1 MSNKAL
7 SFIGRLDKK
16 EESIVMS
23 ALQEKAFV
31 ERLLGNRDPRLV
43 KRMYGTRRVRDV
55 YCPPTRGVDGT
66 APVMSKN

>member
-55 YCPPTRGVDGT
+55 YCPPTRGVDGS

>member
-31 ERLLGNRDPRLV
+31 ERVLGNRDPRLV

-55 YCPPTRGVDGT
+55 YCPPTRGVDGS

>member
-1 MSNKAL
+1 MSNQAL

-16 EESIVMS
+16 EESLVMN

-55 YCPPTRGVDGT
+55 YCPPTRGVDGS

>member
-1 MSNKAL
+1 MSNQAL

-31 ERLLGNRDPRLV
+31 QRLLGNRDPQLV
-43 KRMYGTRRVRDV
+43 HRMYGTRRVRDV
-55 YCPPTRGVDGT
+55 YCPPTRGVDGS

>member
-55 YCPPTRGVDGT
+55 YCPPTRGGDGT